1 MEYREFGKT
10 GLRLSVMGFGGATL
24 GSVFRKIDEEEGK
37 RAVAAA
43 IDHGINYID
52 TAPFYGITRSETVL
66 GEALKG
72 RRQRIILATKLG
84 RYGDDEFDF
93 SAERVRTS
101 IEESLRRL
109 QTDYVDL
116 LVAHDVEFGDLR
128 QVAEETLPAMR
139 ELKRQGKCRFIGY
152 SGYPL
157 PTLARLLEWDQVEV
171 DFVLSYCHYCLYN
184 TALVE
189 KLAPVARARG
199 LGLINASPLAMGL
212 LTQEGPPAWHPA
224 PQVLQD
230 AARRAAQV
238 CRKRGAELS
247 FIGLQFALDN
257 PAVTSTLSGIE
268 NREQLEKNLATLAA
282 PIDQDLWQEL
292 QAIFKPV
299 RNLAWPSG
307 RPENN

>member
-1 MEYREFGKT
+1 MKYREFGKT
-10 GLRLSVMGFGGATL
+10 GLKLSIMGFGGATL

-52 TAPFYGITRSETVL
+52 TAPFYGITRAETVL

-72 RRQRIILATKLG
+72 RRQGIILATKLG
-84 RYGDDEFDF
+84 RYGDSEFDF
-93 SAERVRTS
+93 SAECVRTS
-101 IEESLRRL
+101 IELSLQRL

-116 LVAHDVEFGDLR
+116 LVAHDVEFGDVR
-128 QVAEETLPAMR
+128 QVAEETLPAMG

-157 PTLARLLEWDQVEV
+157 QTLARLLEWDKVGI
-171 DFVLSYCHYCLYN
+171 DFVLSYCHYCLYD

-189 KLAPVARARG
+189 RLAPAVQARG

-212 LTQEGPPAWHPA
+212 LTQEGPPGWHPA
-224 PQVLQD
+224 PKNLKD
-230 AARRAAQV
+230 AARRAAGL

-247 FIGLQFALDN
+247 FIGLQFAMDN
-257 PAVTSTLSGIE
+257 EAVTSTLSGIE
-268 NREQLEKNLATLAA
+268 NREQLERNLATLAA
-282 PIDQDLWQEL
+282 PIDQDLLKEL

-299 RNLAWPSG
+299 RNLTWPSG